1 MPSSEIAAY
10 VAMDTFLSCDPNT
23 GWPYF
28 ADENLEPD
36 RFEGLQLVVCQC
48 SWCRVSTNTF

>member
-1 MPSSEIAAY
+1 MRPLTILPSSEIAAY

-36 RFEGLQLVVCQC
+36 RSEGLQLVCQC
-48 SWCRVSTNTF
+48 S